1 MINRVVLVGRLTRDP
16 ELRRTSNDIPVVSF
30 TVAVNRPYAKADS
43 DQQADFINC
52 SAWRRQAETVNQY
65 LSKGSLVGVGS
76 AWRRQAETVNQY
88 LSKGSLVGVEGRI
101 QTRNYEDANGNKR
114 TATDVV
120 ADSVQ
125 FLEPKGSSG
134 GASRPQNSPYDY
146 QSNANASADPK
157 PYKEEPI
164 IDIPDDDL
172 PF

>member
-30 TVAVNRPYAKADS
+30 TVAVNRTYAKSDA

-52 SAWRRQAETVNQY
+52 
-65 LSKGSLVGVGS
+65 S

-114 TATDVV
+114 TATEVV

-134 GASRPQNSPYDY
+134 QTSSQNSPYDY
-146 QSNANASADPK
+146 QSKPENNYEPK
-157 PYKEEPI
+157 PYQEEEPI